1 MSKQSTSQILS
12 FSSNSF
18 VSKMKQHNEE
28 TVKSWQNFM
37 DLRLPLSVEL
47 GSTKLKIRE
56 ILELEPSSV
65 IKLTRSTGE
74 GVEVCT
80 DNQALV
86 RGEIIAIE
94 DRAGVR
100 INEVITE
107 EE

>member
-1 MSKQSTSQILS
+1 
-12 FSSNSF
+12 
-18 VSKMKQHNEE
+18 MKLHNEE

-47 GSTKLKIRE
+47 GRAKLKIRE
-56 ILELEPSSV
+56 ILDLEPSSV
-65 IKLTRSTGE
+65 IKLSRSTGE
-74 GVEVCT
+74 GVEICT
-80 DNQALV
+80 DNQPLV

-100 INEVITE
+100 VNEIVRE

>member
-1 MSKQSTSQILS
+1 
-12 FSSNSF
+12 
-18 VSKMKQHNEE
+18 MKQHNEE
-28 TVKSWQNFM
+28 TIKSWQNFM

-47 GSTKLKIRE
+47 GRAKLKIRE

-65 IKLTRSTGE
+65 IKLSRSTGE
-74 GVEVCT
+74 GVEICS
-80 DNQALV
+80 DNQPLV

-100 INEVITE
+100 INEIVKE